1 MEEARFLALGLG
13 ARVHVLAPAA
23 LRELVLE
30 ELQTAVRR
38 PLVSAKETAT
48 ISIL

>member
-13 ARVHVLAPAA
+13 ARVHVLTPTT

-30 ELQTAVRR
+30 ELQKAASR
-38 PLVSAKETAT
+38 PVVNAT
-48 ISIL
+48 GLR